1 MFEQAAGELRAELMS
16 GSRARIGKS
25 RMQFPHGT
33 NQCKLKNRRISTIRF
48 QYLKYSQ
55 GNCMRNY
62 WDQAAHQNND
72 TAAQAWKAP

>member
-1 MFEQAAGELRAELMS
+1 
-16 GSRARIGKS
+16 
-25 RMQFPHGT
+25 MQFPHGT